1 MFLSIFVMEML
12 LKIYGLGPSTY
23 FRSTFNTFDFV
34 VSDCP
39 GLDKT
44 YSPWL
49 SSPSAGPLFFP
60 GPARWLMIVRL
71 KLSDALKFDR
81 GNESL
86 DCITDMFRTTL

>member
-1 MFLSIFVMEML
+1 VEIHFTTFSIRKREFYISTSSVCISVLRSIFLDKAEIMFLSIFVMEML

-44 YSPWL
+44 YSP
-49 SSPSAGPLFFP
+49 
-60 GPARWLMIVRL
+60 
-71 KLSDALKFDR
+71 
-81 GNESL
+81 
-86 DCITDMFRTTL
+86 